1 MSFDSAEGNPLPPR
15 SGMSEQA
22 WKINFCLTQTRAAQV
37 FSLTGGFGLPYVR
50 RGRPGKR
57 SANEDEGIQ
66 TGQLVTSLL
75 WSALVRK
82 TRKGRGAL
90 L

>member
-57 SANEDEGIQ
+57 SAIESGEVA
-66 TGQLVTSLL
+66 LVS
-75 WSALVRK
+75 WSAVSARVKMLSGVL
-82 TRKGRGAL
+82 G
-90 L
+90 